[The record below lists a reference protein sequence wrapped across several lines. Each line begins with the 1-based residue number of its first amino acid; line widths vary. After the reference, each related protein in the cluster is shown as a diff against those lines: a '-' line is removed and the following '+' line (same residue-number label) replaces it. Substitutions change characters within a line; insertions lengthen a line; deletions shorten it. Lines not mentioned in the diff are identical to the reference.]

1 MKNRLAA
8 AAMGFALVSGLA
20 LMPGA
25 ALAHTGVMPHDHSGF
40 TAGLMH
46 PLSGIDH
53 LAAMV
58 AVGLWA
64 ASLGRRAML
73 IVPAAFMAAMVVG
86 AGIGWAG
93 IELPAIEQ
101 VIAGSV
107 VVLGLIATLQL
118 RVPTAAASA
127 LVALFALFHGHA
139 HGAEMPELAGPV
151 AYGLGFLIATA
162 ALHAGGLGLGVIGA
176 RAGGA
181 FARLPGAAVTLT
193 GLALFAGL

>member
-1 MKNRLAA
+1 MKKVLAA
-8 AAMGFALVSGLA
+8 AVLGLA

-25 ALAHTGVMPHDHSGF
+25 AFAHTGVMPHDHTGF

-64 ASLGRRAML
+64 ASLGNRAML
-73 IVPAAFMAAMVVG
+73 IVPAAFMAAMVAG
-86 AGIGWAG
+86 AAIGWMG

-107 VVLGLIATLQL
+107 VVLGLISTLQL
-118 RVPTAAASA
+118 RVPTAAAAA
-127 LVALFALFHGHA
+127 LVAAFALFHGHA

-162 ALHAGGLGLGVIGA
+162 VLHAAGLGLGMLAG
-176 RAGGA
+176 RGGGA
-181 FARLPGAAVTLT
+181 MARLPGAAVTLT